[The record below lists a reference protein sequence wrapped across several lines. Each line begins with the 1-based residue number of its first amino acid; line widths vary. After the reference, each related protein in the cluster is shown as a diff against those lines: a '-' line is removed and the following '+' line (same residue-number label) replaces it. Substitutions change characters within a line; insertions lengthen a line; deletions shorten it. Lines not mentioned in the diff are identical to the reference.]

1 MARFTRRILAV
12 CLAGTAL
19 ASCGGGGGGD
29 NAAPAPPVVVPPPPA
44 PRLEDG
50 FGANFGIAFRADPNT
65 EARDPVAGDIIPL
78 SLVTDPTTI

>member
-1 MARFTRRILAV
+1 MARFTPRILAI

-19 ASCGGGGGGD
+19 ASCGGGGD
-29 NAAPAPPVVVPPPPA
+29 DTPAPAPPVVVPPPPA

-50 FGANFGIAFRADPNT
+50 FGANFGTAFRADLNG

-78 SLVTDPTTI
+78 NLATDPTTI